1 MSRATDYTNAAQ
13 QRILR
18 LVVALFG
25 DAVNGYPPS
34 KLAEV
39 LNVSASAITR
49 DLDNLRTAGIAER
62 DEATG
67 NWRLTPRLPQ
77 QAIKVFN
84 AIDAAQRRVDEARPA
99 AKPGR
104 ARAAKTVRRGK
115 TQAGTAAATMPA
127 ELRPA

>member
-13 QRILR
+13 QRILQLL
-18 LVVALFG
+18 LVLFG
-25 DAVNGYPPS
+25 DVVHGYPPS

-39 LNVSASAITR
+39 LKVSASAITR

-77 QAIKVFN
+77 QSIKVFN
-84 AIDAAQRRVDEARPA
+84 AIDAAQRRVDEARNRFTRNPD
-99 AKPGR
+99 
-104 ARAAKTVRRGK
+104 
-115 TQAGTAAATMPA
+115 
-127 ELRPA
+127 